1 MIRFLFPIQLM
12 VVLALL
18 SACGSNSRPLPPP
31 NILWIVSEDNNPT
44 LGCYGDEL
52 ANTPHLDALA
62 ARGIRFTNAYSNA
75 PVCAPSRSCLVT
87 GNYATTYG
95 TQHMR
100 STYKIPESVRFYPYY
115 LRQAGYYTTN
125 NSKKDYNTIDQP
137 EVWNESSREAH
148 YSRRAEDQPFFHV
161 VNFMTTHES
170 RLHWDSIASRHD
182 PNQVDVPPFQ
192 INSPEMR
199 NDHAVLYDRMQD
211 MDAQAGEVLRR
222 LKEDGLAENT
232 IVFYYSDHGGA
243 TGGTKRFLT
252 QSGLHVP
259 LIVYV
264 PPRYRHLT
272 DFEPG
277 SVVEQPVT
285 FVDLPATLLQLAGLE
300 LPEHMVGRSVLKKKK
315 VEDPTYAF
323 AFAGRMDER
332 PNMVRSVTDGHYRFT
347 RNYNPHL
354 PYGQKLSYLWRAPGM
369 RSWAEAYE
377 RGELDSVQRA
387 FFEPR
392 PATELYDI
400 TRDPYQIHNLS
411 GQAEYADIEKRL
423 SRALIDW
430 QLKTRDAGLIPEL
443 MLVKLDQI
451 GLIYNYNHSPD
462 YALEEAL
469 ELAHRAG
476 ARKPE
481 YLPLFSRKLNSEDP
495 VIRYWAAMGL
505 RILGPE
511 AAAAQ
516 TELAEFLPR
525 ARGATG
531 IVIAET
537 LYLLG
542 DHPTASA
549 YLQSAIQ
556 DDELMKRVYALNVIN
571 RWPDLARDCLPI
583 LQKMTW
589 EESRKEPYDQ
599 RLVKNI
605 FEKLDQKTTLQ

>member
-1 MIRFLFPIQLM
+1 
-12 VVLALL
+12 
-18 SACGSNSRPLPPP
+18 
-31 NILWIVSEDNNPT
+31 
-44 LGCYGDEL
+44 
-52 ANTPHLDALA
+52 
-62 ARGIRFTNAYSNA
+62 
-75 PVCAPSRSCLVT
+75 
-87 GNYATTYG
+87 
-95 TQHMR
+95 MR
-100 STYKIPESVRFYPYY
+100 STYKIPESVRFYPHY

-137 EVWNESSREAH
+137 EVWNESSRKAH
-148 YSRRAEDQPFFHV
+148 YSKRAEGQPFFHV

-182 PNQVDVPPFQ
+182 PNQVEVPPFQ

-222 LKEDGLAENT
+222 LEEEGLAENT

-300 LPEHMVGRSVLKKKK
+300 LPEHMVGKSVLKKK
-315 VEDPTYAF
+315 EDPDPAYAF
-323 AFAGRMDER
+323 SFAGRMDER
-332 PNMVRSVTDGHYRFT
+332 PNMVRSVTDGQYRFT
-347 RNYNPHL
+347 RNYKPHL

-377 RGELDSVQRA
+377 QGELDSVQRT

-411 GQAEYADIEKRL
+411 GQAEYAAVEKRL
-423 SRALIDW
+423 SRALINW
-430 QLKTRDAGLIPEL
+430 QVETRDAGLIPEL
-443 MLVKLDQI
+443 MLVKLDQF
-451 GLIYNYNHSPD
+451 GLIHNYNHSAD

-469 ELAHRAG
+469 ELARRTGERNPDH
-476 ARKPE
+476 
-481 YLPLFSRKLNSEDP
+481 LPLFVRKLNSEDP

-505 RILGPE
+505 RLLGSQ

-516 TELAEFLPR
+516 TELVEFLPR
-525 ARGATG
+525 AREATG

-542 DHPTASA
+542 EHPTAFA
-549 YLQSAIQ
+549 YLQSALQ

-571 RWPDLARDCLPI
+571 RWPGLARDCLPI

-589 EESRKEPYDQ
+589 QKSRKEPYDQ

-605 FEKLDQKTTLQ
+605 FETLDQKTTLQ